1 MTFDSGWAFIADLY
15 LPILAV
21 SVVLSLYH
29 LDHRH
34 LRILRLKRM
43 ILALMIA
50 YGFML
55 VDMILNIWPAFDLD
69 YSTHTA
75 LSLVFVGYFVIF
87 STYWLKISFIISLIW
102 YCELMARLHY
112 HTYLDMITTV
122 FVVFPLVT
130 IALNKYNAL

>member
-21 SVVLSLYH
+21 SVVLSLYR
-29 LDHRH
+29 LEHRH
-34 LRILRLKRM
+34 LRILRLKGM